1 LFVYFFKTVQAK
13 ALLCMDARRA
23 GQQFSGPRQY
33 FLNPFKGIKM
43 PSFPSVY
50 AMPANVINFPAVS
63 SPAVNP
69 LPALDKLNFTVQNA
83 PADFEPVK
91 GAGHVSSKYFINF
104 RTDIEADL
112 GICKGRYEIINNSRL
127 YDIAGKALAEHA
139 PARALSGARLEEKIS
154 DNGAQSFFDL
164 SFPALTEDVQQ
175 MRGRSTGLIFRIL
188 GWNSFDGSSPVK
200 FSTGAIDGFCT
211 NGMIWGEYDLFGRR
225 HTAGFNEADLSKF
238 FAAAF
243 SSFQEK
249 IRLLRIEAQKPL
261 DITAAEKFLKSK
273 FSERRA
279 AQLLERFA
287 IESQE
292 RGASLWAL
300 RSALTFYA
308 SHNSSQF
315 GVRQT
320 GLDNEART
328 LYQREDEVRRVVESG
343 GWRELLAA

>member
-1 LFVYFFKTVQAK
+1 
-13 ALLCMDARRA
+13 MSR
-23 GQQFSGPRQY
+23 
-33 FLNPFKGIKM
+33 
-43 PSFPSVY
+43 FPSVY
-50 AMPANVINFPAVS
+50 AMPANVINFPATVS
-63 SPAVNP
+63 APVNP
-69 LPALDKLNFTVQNA
+69 LPPLEKLNFTVQSFS
-83 PADFEPVK
+83 ADYEPIK
-91 GAGHVSSKYFINF
+91 GAGHISSKKYRMNI
-104 RTDIEADL
+104 RLDTEVDL
-112 GICKGRYEIINNSRL
+112 GVCKGRYEIINNSRL

-139 PARALSGARLEEKIS
+139 PARALSGAKLEEKIS
-154 DNGAQSFFDL
+154 EEGAQSFFDL

-175 MRGRSTGLIFRIL
+175 MRGRSTGLVFRIL

-211 NGMIWGEYDLFGRR
+211 NGMVWGEYDLFGRR

-287 IESQE
+287 VEAQE

-300 RSALTFYA
+300 RSALTYYA
-308 SHNSSQF
+308 SHNSTAF
-315 GVRQT
+315 GVRNT

-328 LYQREDEVRRVVESG
+328 LYQREDKVRRVVESA

>member
-1 LFVYFFKTVQAK
+1 
-13 ALLCMDARRA
+13 M
-23 GQQFSGPRQY
+23 
-33 FLNPFKGIKM
+33 N
-43 PSFPSVY
+43 
-50 AMPANVINFPAVS
+50 NVINFPASVVS
-63 SPAVNP
+63 PASPAVNP
-69 LPALDKLNFTVQNA
+69 LPPLEKLGFEVQNA
-83 PADFEPVK
+83 PADFEPVR
-91 GAGHVSSKYFINF
+91 GAGHVQSKYFINF
-104 RTDIEADL
+104 RTDTEIDL
-112 GICKGRYEIINNSRL
+112 GMCKGRYEIINNGRL

-139 PARALSGARLEEKIS
+139 PARALATARLEEKVS

-164 SFPALTEDVQQ
+164 SFPHLTEDIQQ

-273 FSERRA
+273 FSEQRA
-279 AQLLERFA
+279 AKLLERYV
-287 IESQE
+287 IEAQE

-328 LYQREDEVRRVVESG
+328 LYQREDEVRRVVESA